1 MMKNTKWLLIVCLL
15 CITLLPAGAFAA
27 AAAPLFETAV
37 ALRDGDAPTQF
48 SVTQSAE
55 PAAGWPNEAALAMEV
70 TPPDAESYTIL
81 FPCMEGVEY
90 DIMAQYLYFDDMNG
104 DGILDVGAL
113 YAQGASN
120 ISYTYYLFDPADG
133 QLHYASQLGIL
144 SNAYYDPDKQVIL
157 AQENDGVMLQ
167 YYSVFG
173 FADGTPV
180 ALGTAQM
187 EVLEADKSFSIHTLV
202 QSASGEVLLDETVPF
217 DGSSADTWNAQY
229 EALLEILMGIS
240 PADAAVT
247 PAV

>member
-1 MMKNTKWLLIVCLL
+1 MKNIKGFLIVCLL
-15 CITLLPAGAFAA
+15 CLTLLPIGAFAA
-27 AAAPLFETAV
+27 AAEPLFEAAV
-37 ALRDGDAPTQF
+37 SLREGDAPTQF
-48 SVTQSAE
+48 RVTQSAE
-55 PAAGWPNEAALAMEV
+55 PAADWPDEAALAMEV
-70 TPPDAESYTIL
+70 TPPDAASYTLL

-90 DIMAQYLYFDDMNG
+90 DIAAQYLYFEDMNG

-167 YYSVFG
+167 YYSLFG

-180 ALGTAQM
+180 ALGTAEM
-187 EVLEADKSFSIHTLV
+187 EVLEAGKSFSIHTLV
-202 QSASGEVLLDETVPF
+202 QAADGAVLLDETVPF
-217 DGSSADTWNAQY
+217 DGANADTWNAQY
-229 EALLEILMGIS
+229 EALLQILTGIS
-240 PADAAVT
+240 PVDAAGT